1 MNLFTFLKSKSG
13 KFVMG
18 LPQKVALTAVLGGA
32 VAGVVYLGSGDGQPA
47 DKTPTRAYVMGQSG
61 RNSGDDAS
69 QFGRENTINIAG
81 AQGITSANSSDGSGS
96 GYDWAAADASVA
108 AVDKIGTGRMGG
120 TNAGG
125 VNPQARSAAGR
136 NEGLGGNNGAV
147 ALGGKVQANGAALNA
162 AANAGASRAA
172 AVAQRGV
179 MATASGGA
187 TGNTFGGAS
196 RSGRNGSSGGNVNKG
211 GNSLGSVEGY
221 KISGAMPQ
229 GSVAY
234 AGAKMGNGSANF
246 GDTRGGRAG
255 RGMQSGDGRTLN
267 QIAKRSVEISQNKYR
282 AANEGSR
289 AFLASSQNSGG
300 ITLDNGVAL
309 SEGTASEDFSAAA
322 VKARGKAEQTLQDTT
337 LRELQRKQH
346 RQRLMKS
353 MIALIF
359 LTIPAMF
366 AISALMKTARAS
378 GPFSVWALAAAI
390 ALGAI
395 MIAAIGVFMADAIK
409 YMNKWGGSGITTA
422 SMFVGPALAG
432 LIAISYLKSVGTFVN
447 GLATKINTIFGGG
460 VVGSVPAVGTA
471 MGGGQQLIQETKALG
486 QDSGSSTDKAD
497 QKLDG
502 NK

>member
-32 VAGVVYLGSGDGQPA
+32 AAGVVYLGSGDGQPA

-61 RNSGDDAS
+61 RNADDAS
-69 QFGRENTINIAG
+69 SFGRENTINIAG

-96 GYDWAAADASVA
+96 GSDWAAADASLS
-108 AVDKIGTGRMGG
+108 AVDKIGAGRVGG
-120 TNAGG
+120 AHAGG
-125 VNPQARSAAGR
+125 VNPQARAAAGR

-147 ALGGKVQANGAALNA
+147 AWGGRAQANGAAMNA

-172 AVAQRGV
+172 GAMQHGV

-187 TGNTFGGAS
+187 TGNTFGGSSPA
-196 RSGRNGSSGGNVNKG
+196 GRNGVNG
-211 GNSLGSVEGY
+211 ANANRSGNSLGSVEGY

-300 ITLDNGVAL
+300 IAVENGVAL

-322 VKARGKAEQTLQDTT
+322 VKARGKAEQSLNDLT

-353 MIALIF
+353 MISLIF

-366 AISALMKTARAS
+366 AITALMRTARKP
-378 GPFSVWALAAAI
+378 GPHSIWALAAAI

-409 YMNKWGGSGITTA
+409 YMKKWGGSGITTA

-447 GLATKINTIFGGG
+447 GLASKINGIFGGG
-460 VVGSVPAVGTA
+460 VVGSVSAVGTA

>member
-32 VAGVVYLGSGDGQPA
+32 AAGVVYLGSGDGQSA

-61 RNSGDDAS
+61 RNADDAS
-69 QFGRENTINIAG
+69 SFGRENTINIAG

-96 GYDWAAADASVA
+96 GADWAAADASLS
-108 AVDKIGTGRMGG
+108 AVDKIGAGRVGG
-120 TNAGG
+120 AHAGG
-125 VNPQARSAAGR
+125 VNPQARAAAGR

-147 ALGGKVQANGAALNA
+147 AWGGRAQANGAAMNA

-172 AVAQRGV
+172 GAMQHGV

-187 TGNTFGGAS
+187 TGNTFGGSSPA
-196 RSGRNGSSGGNVNKG
+196 GRNGVNG
-211 GNSLGSVEGY
+211 ANANRSGNSLGSVEGY

-300 ITLDNGVAL
+300 IAVENGVAL

-322 VKARGKAEQTLQDTT
+322 VKARGKAEQSLNDLT

-353 MIALIF
+353 MISLIF

-366 AISALMKTARAS
+366 AITALMCTARKP
-378 GPFSVWALAAAI
+378 GPHSIWALAAAI

-395 MIAAIGVFMADAIK
+395 MLAAIGVFMADAIK
-409 YMNKWGGSGITTA
+409 YMKKWGGSGITTA

-447 GLATKINTIFGGG
+447 GLASKINGIFGGG
-460 VVGSVPAVGTA
+460 VVGSVSAVGTA

-486 QDSGSSTDKAD
+486 QDSGSSKDKAD
-497 QKLDG
+497 QNLDG

>member
-32 VAGVVYLGSGDGQPA
+32 AAGVVYLGSGDGQPA

-61 RNSGDDAS
+61 RNADDAS
-69 QFGRENTINIAG
+69 SFGRENTINIAG

-96 GYDWAAADASVA
+96 GSDWAAADASLS
-108 AVDKIGTGRMGG
+108 AVDKIGAGRVGG
-120 TNAGG
+120 AHAGG
-125 VNPQARSAAGR
+125 VNPPARAAAGR

-147 ALGGKVQANGAALNA
+147 AWGGRAQANGAAMNA

-172 AVAQRGV
+172 GAMQHGV

-187 TGNTFGGAS
+187 TGNTFGGSSPA
-196 RSGRNGSSGGNVNKG
+196 GRNGVNG
-211 GNSLGSVEGY
+211 ANANRSGNSLGSVEGY

-300 ITLDNGVAL
+300 IAVENGVAL

-322 VKARGKAEQTLQDTT
+322 VKARGKAEQSLNDLT

-353 MIALIF
+353 MISLIF

-366 AISALMKTARAS
+366 AITALMKTARKP
-378 GPFSVWALAAAI
+378 GPHSIWALAAAI

-409 YMNKWGGSGITTA
+409 YMKKWGGSGITTA

-447 GLATKINTIFGGG
+447 GLASKINGIFGGG
-460 VVGSVPAVGTA
+460 VVGSVSAVGTA

>member
-32 VAGVVYLGSGDGQPA
+32 AAGVVYLGSGDGQPA

-61 RNSGDDAS
+61 RNADDAS
-69 QFGRENTINIAG
+69 SFGRGNTINIAG

-96 GYDWAAADASVA
+96 GSDWAAADASLS
-108 AVDKIGTGRMGG
+108 AVDKIGAGRVGG
-120 TNAGG
+120 AHAGG
-125 VNPQARSAAGR
+125 VNPQARAAAGH

-147 ALGGKVQANGAALNA
+147 AWGGRAQANGAAMNA

-172 AVAQRGV
+172 AAAQHGV

-187 TGNTFGGAS
+187 TGNTFGGSS
-196 RSGRNGSSGGNVNKG
+196 RAGRNGVNG
-211 GNSLGSVEGY
+211 ANSNRSGNSLGSVEGY

-300 ITLDNGVAL
+300 IAVENGVAL

-322 VKARGKAEQTLQDTT
+322 VKARGKAEQSLNDLT

-353 MIALIF
+353 MISLIF

-366 AISALMKTARAS
+366 VISSLMK
-378 GPFSVWALAAAI
+378 GGIFSK
-390 ALGAI
+390 
-395 MIAAIGVFMADAIK
+395 IAAVAIGAAMITAIGLFMASAIK
-409 YMNKWGGSGITTA
+409 YMNRWGGSGLTTA
-422 SMFVGPALAG
+422 SMFVGPTLAG
-432 LIAISYLKSVGTFVN
+432 LIAASYFSWVQGKLGKF
-447 GLATKINTIFGGG
+447 AAWINKQLGF
-460 VVGSVPAVGTA
+460 
-471 MGGGQQLIQETKALG
+471 QLIGGALVASVAPG
-486 QDSGSSTDKAD
+486 ALENIKTSSQDLQQSKDKAD

>member
-32 VAGVVYLGSGDGQPA
+32 AAGVVYLGSGDGQPA

-61 RNSGDDAS
+61 RNADDAS
-69 QFGRENTINIAG
+69 SFGRENTINIAG

-96 GYDWAAADASVA
+96 GADWAAADASLS
-108 AVDKIGTGRMGG
+108 AVDKIGAGRVGG
-120 TNAGG
+120 AHAGG
-125 VNPQARSAAGR
+125 VNPQARAAAGR

-147 ALGGKVQANGAALNA
+147 AWGGRAQANGAAMNA

-172 AVAQRGV
+172 GAMQHGV

-187 TGNTFGGAS
+187 TGNTFGGSSPA
-196 RSGRNGSSGGNVNKG
+196 GRNGVNG
-211 GNSLGSVEGY
+211 ANSNRSGNSLGSVEGY

-300 ITLDNGVAL
+300 IAVENGVAL

-322 VKARGKAEQTLQDTT
+322 VKARGKAEQSLNDLT

-353 MIALIF
+353 MISLIF

-366 AISALMKTARAS
+366 AITALMRTARKP
-378 GPFSVWALAAAI
+378 GPHSIWALAAAI

-409 YMNKWGGSGITTA
+409 YMKKWGGSGITTA

-447 GLATKINTIFGGG
+447 GLASKINGIFGGG
-460 VVGSVPAVGTA
+460 VVGSVSAVGTA

>member
-32 VAGVVYLGSGDGQPA
+32 AAGVVYLGSGDGQPA

-61 RNSGDDAS
+61 RNADDAS
-69 QFGRENTINIAG
+69 SFGRENTINIAG

-96 GYDWAAADASVA
+96 GSDWAAADASLS
-108 AVDKIGTGRMGG
+108 AVDKIGAGRVGG
-120 TNAGG
+120 AHAGG
-125 VNPQARSAAGR
+125 VNPQARAAAGR

-147 ALGGKVQANGAALNA
+147 AWGGRAQANGAAMNA
-162 AANAGASRAA
+162 KANAGASRAA
-172 AVAQRGV
+172 GAMQHGV

-187 TGNTFGGAS
+187 TGNTFGGSSPA
-196 RSGRNGSSGGNVNKG
+196 GRNGVNG
-211 GNSLGSVEGY
+211 ANSNRSGNSLGSVEGY

-300 ITLDNGVAL
+300 IAVENGVAL

-322 VKARGKAEQTLQDTT
+322 VKARGKAEQSLNDLT

-353 MIALIF
+353 MISLIF

-366 AISALMKTARAS
+366 AITALMRTARKP
-378 GPFSVWALAAAI
+378 GPHSIWALAAAI

-409 YMNKWGGSGITTA
+409 YMKKWGGSGITTA

-447 GLATKINTIFGGG
+447 GLASKINGIFGGG
-460 VVGSVPAVGTA
+460 VVGSVSAVGTA

>member
-32 VAGVVYLGSGDGQPA
+32 AAGVVYLGSGDGQSA

-61 RNSGDDAS
+61 RNADDAS
-69 QFGRENTINIAG
+69 SFGRENTINIAG

-96 GYDWAAADASVA
+96 GSDWAAADASLA
-108 AVDKIGTGRMGG
+108 AVDKIGAGRVGG
-120 TNAGG
+120 AHAGG
-125 VNPQARSAAGR
+125 VNPQARAAAGR

-147 ALGGKVQANGAALNA
+147 AWGGRAQANGAAMNA

-172 AVAQRGV
+172 GAAQHGV

-187 TGNTFGGAS
+187 TGNTFGGSS
-196 RSGRNGSSGGNVNKG
+196 RAGRNGVNG
-211 GNSLGSVEGY
+211 ANANRSGNSLGSVEGY

-300 ITLDNGVAL
+300 IAVENGVAL

-322 VKARGKAEQTLQDTT
+322 VKARGKAEQSLNDLT

-353 MIALIF
+353 MISLIF

-366 AISALMKTARAS
+366 AITALMKTARKP
-378 GPFSVWALAAAI
+378 GIHSVWALAAAI

-409 YMNKWGGSGITTA
+409 YMKKWGGSGITTA

-447 GLATKINTIFGGG
+447 GLASKINGIFGGG
-460 VVGSVPAVGTA
+460 VVGSVSAVGTA

>member
-32 VAGVVYLGSGDGQPA
+32 AAGVVYLGSGDGQPA

-61 RNSGDDAS
+61 RNADDAS
-69 QFGRENTINIAG
+69 SFGRENTINIAG

-96 GYDWAAADASVA
+96 GSDWAAADASLA
-108 AVDKIGTGRMGG
+108 AVDKISAGRVGG
-120 TNAGG
+120 AHAGG
-125 VNPQARSAAGR
+125 VNPQARAAAGR

-147 ALGGKVQANGAALNA
+147 AWGGRAQANGAAMNA

-172 AVAQRGV
+172 AAAQHGV

-187 TGNTFGGAS
+187 TGNTFGGSSPA
-196 RSGRNGSSGGNVNKG
+196 GRNGVNG
-211 GNSLGSVEGY
+211 ANANRSGNSLGSVEGY

-300 ITLDNGVAL
+300 IAVENGVAL

-322 VKARGKAEQTLQDTT
+322 VKARGKAEQSLNDLT

-366 AISALMKTARAS
+366 AISALMATARKP
-378 GPFSVWALAAAI
+378 GIHSVWALAAAI

-409 YMNKWGGSGITTA
+409 YMKKWGGSGITTA

-432 LIAISYLKSVGTFVN
+432 LIAISYIKKVGTFVN
-447 GLATKINTIFGGG
+447 GLASKINGIFGGG
-460 VVGSVPAVGTA
+460 VVGSVSAVGTA
-471 MGGGQQLIQETKALG
+471 MGGANQIIDEGKALG
-486 QDSGSSTDKAD
+486 QEQNTTGDKAD

>member
-13 KFVMG
+13 KFVLG
-18 LPQKVALTAVLGGA
+18 LPQKIVLTAALGGA
-32 VAGVVYLGSGDGQPA
+32 AAGVVYLGSGDGQPA
-47 DKTPTRAYVMGQSG
+47 DKTPTRAYVMGQTG
-61 RNSGDDAS
+61 RNADDAS
-69 QFGRENTINIAG
+69 SFGRENTINIAG

-96 GYDWAAADASVA
+96 GYDWAGADASVA
-108 AVDKIGTGRMGG
+108 AVDRIGSGR
-120 TNAGG
+120 AGAANVDG
-125 VNPQARSAAGR
+125 IHPPARGASGR
-136 NEGLGGNNGAV
+136 NEGLGGNAGGVAV
-147 ALGGKVQANGAALNA
+147 GGKVQVNGNALNA
-162 AANAGASRAA
+162 AAAAGGSRAA

-179 MATASGGA
+179 MATASGGVS
-187 TGNTFGGAS
+187 GNTFGGPA
-196 RSGRNGSSGGNVNKG
+196 RAGRTGGNINRS
-211 GNSLGSVEGY
+211 GNSLGSVDGY

-229 GSVAY
+229 SSVAY
-234 AGAKMGNGSANF
+234 AGAKMGQGSANF
-246 GDTRGGRAG
+246 GDPRSVRAG
-255 RGMQSGDGRTLN
+255 RGMQSGEGRTLS
-267 QIAKRSVEISQNKYR
+267 QIAKRSVEISRNAHR

-289 AFLASSQNSGG
+289 AFLASSRNSGG
-300 ITLDNGVAL
+300 IALASGETL
-309 SEGTASEDFSAAA
+309 SEGTGSEDFSAPTLGSI
-322 VKARGKAEQTLQDTT
+322 GKAEQTLKDAT

-346 RQRLMKS
+346 RQRLMRS

-366 AISALMKTARAS
+366 AITALMHTARTAV
-378 GPFSVWALAAAI
+378 PFNTWAAVAAI

-409 YMNKWGGSGITTA
+409 YMKKWGGSGITTA

-447 GLATKINTIFGGG
+447 GLASKINGIFGGG
-460 VVGSVPAVGTA
+460 VVGSVSAVGTA

>member
-32 VAGVVYLGSGDGQPA
+32 AAGVVYLGSGDGQPA

-61 RNSGDDAS
+61 RNADDAS
-69 QFGRENTINIAG
+69 SFGRENTINIAG

-96 GYDWAAADASVA
+96 GSDWAAADASLA
-108 AVDKIGTGRMGG
+108 AVDKIGAGRVGG
-120 TNAGG
+120 AHAGG
-125 VNPQARSAAGR
+125 VNPQARAAAGH
-136 NEGLGGNNGAV
+136 NEGLGGNNGVV
-147 ALGGKVQANGAALNA
+147 ALGGKVQANGAAMNA

-172 AVAQRGV
+172 GAMQHGV

-187 TGNTFGGAS
+187 TGNTFGGSSQA
-196 RSGRNGSSGGNVNKG
+196 GRNGVNG
-211 GNSLGSVEGY
+211 ANANRSGNSLGSVEGY

-300 ITLDNGVAL
+300 IAVENGVAL
-309 SEGTASEDFSAAA
+309 SEGTASEDFSAPAI
-322 VKARGKAEQTLQDTT
+322 KARGKAEQSLNDLT

-353 MIALIF
+353 MISLIF

-366 AISALMKTARAS
+366 AITALMRTARKP
-378 GPFSVWALAAAI
+378 GPHSIWALAAAI

-409 YMNKWGGSGITTA
+409 YMKKWGGSGITTA

-447 GLATKINTIFGGG
+447 GLASKINGIFGGG
-460 VVGSVPAVGTA
+460 VVGSVSAVGTA

>member
-32 VAGVVYLGSGDGQPA
+32 AAGVVYLGSGDGQPA

-61 RNSGDDAS
+61 RNADDAS
-69 QFGRENTINIAG
+69 SFGRENTINIAG

-96 GYDWAAADASVA
+96 GSDWAAADASLS
-108 AVDKIGTGRMGG
+108 AVDKIGAGRVGG
-120 TNAGG
+120 AHAGG
-125 VNPQARSAAGR
+125 VNPQARAAAGR

-147 ALGGKVQANGAALNA
+147 AWGGRAQANGAAMNA

-172 AVAQRGV
+172 GAMQHGV

-187 TGNTFGGAS
+187 TGNTFGGSSPA
-196 RSGRNGSSGGNVNKG
+196 GRNGVNG
-211 GNSLGSVEGY
+211 ANANRSGNSLGSVEGY

-234 AGAKMGNGSANF
+234 AGAKTGHGSANF

-300 ITLDNGVAL
+300 IAVENGVAL
-309 SEGTASEDFSAAA
+309 SEGTASEDFSAPAI
-322 VKARGKAEQTLQDTT
+322 KARGKAEQSLNDLT

-353 MIALIF
+353 MISLIF

-366 AISALMKTARAS
+366 AITALMKTARKP
-378 GPFSVWALAAAI
+378 GIHSVWALAAAI

-409 YMNKWGGSGITTA
+409 YMKKWGGSGITTA

-447 GLATKINTIFGGG
+447 GLASKINGIFGGG
-460 VVGSVPAVGTA
+460 VVGSVSAVGTA

>member
-32 VAGVVYLGSGDGQPA
+32 AAGVVYLGSGDGQPA

-61 RNSGDDAS
+61 RNADDAAS
-69 QFGRENTINIAG
+69 FGRENTINIAG

-96 GYDWAAADASVA
+96 GSDWAAADASLS
-108 AVDKIGTGRMGG
+108 AVDKIGAGRVGG
-120 TNAGG
+120 AHAGG
-125 VNPQARSAAGR
+125 VNPQARAAAGR

-147 ALGGKVQANGAALNA
+147 AWGGRAQANGAAMNA
-162 AANAGASRAA
+162 KANAGASRAA
-172 AVAQRGV
+172 GAMQHGV

-187 TGNTFGGAS
+187 TGNTFGGSSPA
-196 RSGRNGSSGGNVNKG
+196 GRNGVNG
-211 GNSLGSVEGY
+211 ANSNRSGNSLGSVEGY

-300 ITLDNGVAL
+300 IAVENGVAL

-322 VKARGKAEQTLQDTT
+322 VKARGKAEQSLNDLT

-353 MIALIF
+353 MISLIF

-366 AISALMKTARAS
+366 AITALMRTARKP
-378 GPFSVWALAAAI
+378 GPHSIWALAAAI

-409 YMNKWGGSGITTA
+409 YMKKWGGSGITTA

-447 GLATKINTIFGGG
+447 GLASKINGIFGGG
-460 VVGSVPAVGTA
+460 VVGSVSAVGTA

-486 QDSGSSTDKAD
+486 QNSGSSTDKAD

>member
-32 VAGVVYLGSGDGQPA
+32 AAGVVYLGSGDGQPA

-61 RNSGDDAS
+61 RNADDAS
-69 QFGRENTINIAG
+69 SFGRGNTINIAG

-96 GYDWAAADASVA
+96 GSDWAAADASLA
-108 AVDKIGTGRMGG
+108 AVDKIGAGRVGG
-120 TNAGG
+120 AHAGG
-125 VNPQARSAAGR
+125 VNPQARAAAGH

-147 ALGGKVQANGAALNA
+147 AWGGRAQANGAAMNA

-172 AVAQRGV
+172 AAAQHGV

-187 TGNTFGGAS
+187 TGNTFGGSS
-196 RSGRNGSSGGNVNKG
+196 RAGRNGVNG
-211 GNSLGSVEGY
+211 ANANRSGNSLGSVEGY

-300 ITLDNGVAL
+300 IAVENGVAL

-322 VKARGKAEQTLQDTT
+322 VKARGKAEQSLNDLT

-353 MIALIF
+353 MISLIF

-366 AISALMKTARAS
+366 VISSLMK
-378 GPFSVWALAAAI
+378 GGIFSK
-390 ALGAI
+390 
-395 MIAAIGVFMADAIK
+395 IAAVAIGAAMITAIGLFMASAIK
-409 YMNKWGGSGITTA
+409 YMNQWGGSGLTTA
-422 SMFVGPALAG
+422 SMIVGPTLMG
-432 LIAISYLKSVGTFVN
+432 LIAASYFSWVQGKLGKFAVW
-447 GLATKINTIFGGG
+447 INKQLGF
-460 VVGSVPAVGTA
+460 
-471 MGGGQQLIQETKALG
+471 QLIGGSLVASVAPGALENIKTSS
-486 QDSGSSTDKAD
+486 QDLQQSKDKAD
-497 QKLDG
+497 QNLDG

>member
-32 VAGVVYLGSGDGQPA
+32 AAGVVYLGSGDGQPA

-61 RNSGDDAS
+61 RNADDAS
-69 QFGRENTINIAG
+69 SFGRENTINIAG

-96 GYDWAAADASVA
+96 GSDWAAADASLA
-108 AVDKIGTGRMGG
+108 AVDKIGAGRVGG
-120 TNAGG
+120 AHAGG
-125 VNPQARSAAGR
+125 VNPQARAAAGR

-147 ALGGKVQANGAALNA
+147 AWGGRAQANGAAMNA

-172 AVAQRGV
+172 AAAQHGV

-187 TGNTFGGAS
+187 TGNTFGGSSPA
-196 RSGRNGSSGGNVNKG
+196 GRNGVNG
-211 GNSLGSVEGY
+211 ANANRSGNSLGSVEGY

-300 ITLDNGVAL
+300 IAVENGVAL

-322 VKARGKAEQTLQDTT
+322 VKARGKAEQSLNDLT

-353 MIALIF
+353 MISLIF

-366 AISALMKTARAS
+366 VISSLMK
-378 GPFSVWALAAAI
+378 GGIFSK
-390 ALGAI
+390 
-395 MIAAIGVFMADAIK
+395 IAAVAIGAAMITAIGLFMNSAVK
-409 YMNKWGGSGITTA
+409 YMNQWGGSGLTTA
-422 SMFVGPALAG
+422 SMIVGPTLMG
-432 LIAISYLKSVGTFVN
+432 LIAASYFSWVQGKLGKFAVW
-447 GLATKINTIFGGG
+447 INKQLGF
-460 VVGSVPAVGTA
+460 
-471 MGGGQQLIQETKALG
+471 QLIGGALVASVAPG
-486 QDSGSSTDKAD
+486 ALENIKTSSQDLHRPKDKAD

>member
-32 VAGVVYLGSGDGQPA
+32 AAGVVYLGSGDGQPA

-61 RNSGDDAS
+61 RNADDAAS
-69 QFGRENTINIAG
+69 FGRENTINIAG

-96 GYDWAAADASVA
+96 GPDWAAADASLS
-108 AVDKIGTGRMGG
+108 AVDKIGAGRVGG
-120 TNAGG
+120 AHAGG
-125 VNPQARSAAGR
+125 VNPQARAAAGR

-147 ALGGKVQANGAALNA
+147 AWGGRAQANGAAMNA

-172 AVAQRGV
+172 GAMQHGV

-187 TGNTFGGAS
+187 TGNTFGGSSPA
-196 RSGRNGSSGGNVNKG
+196 GRNGVNG
-211 GNSLGSVEGY
+211 ANANRSGNSLGSVEGY

-300 ITLDNGVAL
+300 IAVENGVAL

-322 VKARGKAEQTLQDTT
+322 VKARGKAEQSLNDLT

-353 MIALIF
+353 MISLIF

-366 AISALMKTARAS
+366 AITALMRTARKP
-378 GPFSVWALAAAI
+378 GPHSIWALAAAI

-409 YMNKWGGSGITTA
+409 YMKKWGGSGITTA

-447 GLATKINTIFGGG
+447 GLASKINGIFGGG
-460 VVGSVPAVGTA
+460 VVGSVSAVGTA

>member
-32 VAGVVYLGSGDGQPA
+32 AAGVVYLGSGDGQPA

-61 RNSGDDAS
+61 RNADDAS
-69 QFGRENTINIAG
+69 SFGRGNTINIAG

-96 GYDWAAADASVA
+96 GSDWAAADASLS
-108 AVDKIGTGRMGG
+108 AVDKIGAGRVGG
-120 TNAGG
+120 AQAGG
-125 VNPQARSAAGR
+125 VNPQARAAAGH

-147 ALGGKVQANGAALNA
+147 AWGGRAQANGAAMNA

-172 AVAQRGV
+172 AAAQHGV

-187 TGNTFGGAS
+187 TGNTFGGSS
-196 RSGRNGSSGGNVNKG
+196 RAGRNGVNG
-211 GNSLGSVEGY
+211 ANSNRSGNSLGSVEGY

-300 ITLDNGVAL
+300 IAVENGVAL

-322 VKARGKAEQTLQDTT
+322 VKARGKAEQSLNDLT

-353 MIALIF
+353 MISLIF

-366 AISALMKTARAS
+366 VISSLMK
-378 GPFSVWALAAAI
+378 GGIFSK
-390 ALGAI
+390 
-395 MIAAIGVFMADAIK
+395 IAAVAIGAAMITAIGLFMNSAVK
-409 YMNKWGGSGITTA
+409 YMNQWGGSGLTTA
-422 SMFVGPALAG
+422 SMIVGPTLMG
-432 LIAISYLKSVGTFVN
+432 LIAASYFSWVQGKLGKFAVW
-447 GLATKINTIFGGG
+447 INKQLGF
-460 VVGSVPAVGTA
+460 
-471 MGGGQQLIQETKALG
+471 QLIGGALVASVAPG
-486 QDSGSSTDKAD
+486 ALENIKTSSQDLHRPKDKAD

>member
-32 VAGVVYLGSGDGQPA
+32 AAGVVYLGSGDGQPA

-61 RNSGDDAS
+61 RNADDAS
-69 QFGRENTINIAG
+69 SFGRENTINIAG

-96 GYDWAAADASVA
+96 GPDWAASDASLS
-108 AVDKIGTGRMGG
+108 AVDKIGAGRVGG
-120 TNAGG
+120 AHAGG
-125 VNPQARSAAGR
+125 VNPQARAAAGR

-147 ALGGKVQANGAALNA
+147 AWGGRAQANGAAMNA

-172 AVAQRGV
+172 AAAQHGV

-187 TGNTFGGAS
+187 TGNTFGGSS
-196 RSGRNGSSGGNVNKG
+196 RAGRNGVNG
-211 GNSLGSVEGY
+211 ANANRSGNSLGSVEGY

-300 ITLDNGVAL
+300 IAVENGVAL

-322 VKARGKAEQTLQDTT
+322 VKARGKAEQSLNDLT

-366 AISALMKTARAS
+366 AITALMHTARTAI
-378 GPFSVWALAAAI
+378 PFNTWAAVAAI

-395 MIAAIGVFMADAIK
+395 MIAAIGVFMADAIN
-409 YMNKWGGSGITTA
+409 YMKKWGGSGITTA
-422 SMFVGPALAG
+422 SMFVGPALMG
-432 LIAISYLKSVGTFVN
+432 LIGISYLKPVGKFVN
-447 GLATKINTIFGGG
+447 GLASKINNIFGGG
-460 VVGSVPAVGTA
+460 VVGSVAAVGTSA
-471 MGGGQQLIQETKALG
+471 GGINQIVSEGKALG

>member
-32 VAGVVYLGSGDGQPA
+32 AAGVVYLGSGDGQPA

-61 RNSGDDAS
+61 RNADDAS
-69 QFGRENTINIAG
+69 SFGRENTINIAG

-96 GYDWAAADASVA
+96 GSDWAAADASLS
-108 AVDKIGTGRMGG
+108 AVDKIGAGRVSGAH
-120 TNAGG
+120 AGG
-125 VNPQARSAAGR
+125 VNPQARAAAGR

-147 ALGGKVQANGAALNA
+147 AWGGRAQANGAAMNA

-172 AVAQRGV
+172 GAMQHGV

-187 TGNTFGGAS
+187 TGNTFGGSSPA
-196 RSGRNGSSGGNVNKG
+196 GRNGVNG
-211 GNSLGSVEGY
+211 ANANRSGNSLGSVEGY

-300 ITLDNGVAL
+300 IAVENGVAL

-322 VKARGKAEQTLQDTT
+322 VKARGKAEQSLNDLT

-353 MIALIF
+353 MISLIF

-366 AISALMKTARAS
+366 AITALMRTARKP
-378 GPFSVWALAAAI
+378 GPHSIWALAAAI

-409 YMNKWGGSGITTA
+409 YMKKWGGSGITTA

-447 GLATKINTIFGGG
+447 GLASKINGIFGGG
-460 VVGSVPAVGTA
+460 VVGSVSAVGTA

>member
-32 VAGVVYLGSGDGQPA
+32 AAGVVYLGSGDGQPA

-61 RNSGDDAS
+61 RNADDAS
-69 QFGRENTINIAG
+69 SFGRENTINITG

-96 GYDWAAADASVA
+96 GSDWAAADASLS
-108 AVDKIGTGRMGG
+108 AVDKIGAGRVGG
-120 TNAGG
+120 AHAGG
-125 VNPQARSAAGR
+125 VNPQARAAAGR

-147 ALGGKVQANGAALNA
+147 AWGGRAQANGAAMNA

-172 AVAQRGV
+172 GAMQHGV

-187 TGNTFGGAS
+187 TGNTFGGSSPA
-196 RSGRNGSSGGNVNKG
+196 GRNGVNG
-211 GNSLGSVEGY
+211 ANANRSGNSLGSVEGY

-300 ITLDNGVAL
+300 IAVENGVAL

-322 VKARGKAEQTLQDTT
+322 VKARGKAEQSLNDLT

-353 MIALIF
+353 MISLIF

-366 AISALMKTARAS
+366 AITALMRTARKP
-378 GPFSVWALAAAI
+378 GPHSIWALAAAI

-409 YMNKWGGSGITTA
+409 YMKKWGGSGITTA

-447 GLATKINTIFGGG
+447 GLASKINGIFGGG
-460 VVGSVPAVGTA
+460 VVGSVSAVGTA

>member
-32 VAGVVYLGSGDGQPA
+32 AAGVVYLGSGDGQPA

-61 RNSGDDAS
+61 RNADDAS
-69 QFGRENTINIAG
+69 SFGRENTINIAG

-96 GYDWAAADASVA
+96 GPDWAAADASLA
-108 AVDKIGTGRMGG
+108 AVDKIGAGRVGG
-120 TNAGG
+120 AHAGG
-125 VNPQARSAAGR
+125 VNPQARAAAGR

-147 ALGGKVQANGAALNA
+147 AWGGRAQANGAAMNA

-172 AVAQRGV
+172 ATVQHGV

-187 TGNTFGGAS
+187 TGNTFGGSS
-196 RSGRNGSSGGNVNKG
+196 RAGRNGVNG
-211 GNSLGSVEGY
+211 ANSNRSGNSLGSVEGY

-300 ITLDNGVAL
+300 IAVENGVAL

-322 VKARGKAEQTLQDTT
+322 VKARGKAEQSLNDLT

-353 MIALIF
+353 MISLIF

-366 AISALMKTARAS
+366 VISSLMK
-378 GPFSVWALAAAI
+378 GGIFSK
-390 ALGAI
+390 
-395 MIAAIGVFMADAIK
+395 IAAVAIGAAMITAIGLFMASAIK
-409 YMNKWGGSGITTA
+409 YMNQWGGSGLTTA

-432 LIAISYLKSVGTFVN
+432 LIAASYFSWVQGKLGTF
-447 GLATKINTIFGGG
+447 AKWINDKLGF
-460 VVGSVPAVGTA
+460 
-471 MGGGQQLIQETKALG
+471 QLIGGSLVASVAPGALENIKASS
-486 QDSGSSTDKAD
+486 QDLQQSKDKAD